1 MSDAGRLSSYVL
13 GSIEDDFEDFEMI
26 VYEVT
31 RWAEEDGIYSVT
43 EAEIWET
50 LQRLLV
56 SGEARAYRYWRDG
69 TFTPVKTVPVSGPE
83 EVAYYITAG
92 KAQSRGL

>member
-13 GSIEDDFEDFEMI
+13 GSIEHDFEDFQMI
-26 VYEVT
+26 VYEVS
-31 RWAEEDGIYSVT
+31 RWAEEDGISPVT
-43 EAEIWET
+43 EAGIWQT

-56 SGEARAYRYWRDG
+56 SGEARAYTYMKDG
-69 TFTPVKTVPVSGPE
+69 SFTPYKRVPVSGPA

-92 KAQSRGL
+92 KAMTRGL